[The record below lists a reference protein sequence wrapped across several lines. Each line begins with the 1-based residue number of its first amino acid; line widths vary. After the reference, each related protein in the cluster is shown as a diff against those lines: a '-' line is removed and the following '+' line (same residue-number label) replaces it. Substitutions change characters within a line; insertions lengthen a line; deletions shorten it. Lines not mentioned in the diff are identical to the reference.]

1 MMRLRSTF
9 MRGRMGRRMFKREA
23 VPLNLVSMIDIFT
36 TLVFFLLLTSTSV
49 QTLHSPR
56 SMQLPSSTT
65 TMAPNDAPV
74 VMVTPTDIS
83 IQGRF
88 VMSVADAE
96 AAPDD
101 LLPPLAA
108 ELQRVEKAQI
118 EGAEAGK
125 LTRGD
130 INIMADKDIP
140 YSLLK
145 RVIRT
150 CGQSE
155 FAHISL
161 SVNHVSRRAS
171 S

>member
-1 MMRLRSTF
+1 MRLRTTF
-9 MRGRMGRRMFKREA
+9 MRSRLERKMFKREA

-49 QTLHSPR
+49 QQLHSPR
-56 SMQLPSSTT
+56 SMTLPSSTT
-65 TMAPNDAPV
+65 TIAPSDAPV
-74 VMVTPTDIS
+74 VMVTPSDIS
-83 IQGRF
+83 IQGHY

-96 AAPDD
+96 AAPSD
-101 LLPPLAA
+101 LLPALAA

-118 EGAEAGK
+118 QGAEAGK

-145 RVIRT
+145 KVIRT
-150 CGQSE
+150 VGQSE
-155 FAHISL
+155 FAHVSL
-161 SVNHVSRRAS
+161 SVNHISHRAAS
-171 S
+171 